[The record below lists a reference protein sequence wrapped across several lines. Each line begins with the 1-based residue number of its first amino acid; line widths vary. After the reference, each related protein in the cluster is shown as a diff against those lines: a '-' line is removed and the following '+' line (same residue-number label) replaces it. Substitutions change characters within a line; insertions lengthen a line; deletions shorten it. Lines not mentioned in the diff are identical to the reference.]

1 MILYLQKKWSHF
13 FLKINLVLLFYI
25 EQMYQYN
32 LFYPTIVDVQ
42 LVLEEELQNISP
54 IVGYGGKY
62 ELEFLNGYYLQEP
75 EVELDECKLSKSIED
90 FEGRSERIPNID
102 KNYVDL
108 GIQFRLAQLIN
119 SKNVSFKNEIPI
131 HVALKG
137 HMGTGK
143 DHDIEQFA
151 AKLKYPYYRIPLS
164 GEVRDV
170 TLLGSV
176 QLYGDGKGGTESKWQ
191 DGELTRDLR
200 GPAIGNLSELN
211 AAGPEVLFALHSLL
225 DRHKKLELPNGEV
238 ISLRDDCY
246 IFGTM
251 NPTSLRDYSGTQT
264 LNKAFAD
271 RWVIWD
277 KPFPNKDQL
286 QLIFKKRYPNLQS
299 EFSDLIIKLA
309 IEINNSFMSDD
320 ISINIETPMS
330 LRTIVERIP
339 VGLDIYKNSSDPLY
353 EAWKNFVLP
362 HVDTDDMDHYN
373 TLWNTV
379 VRSGPSLKPKL

>member
-1 MILYLQKKWSHF
+1 MVKFENPSKQK
-13 FLKINLVLLFYI
+13 NYI
-25 EQMYQYN
+25 ELN
-32 LFYPTIVDVQ
+32 ECLLDKKIDD
-42 LVLEEELQNISP
+42 
-54 IVGYGGKY
+54 Y
-62 ELEFLNGYYLQEP
+62 ESRLNRVP
-75 EVELDECKLSKSIED
+75 E
-90 FEGRSERIPNID
+90 ID
-102 KNYVDL
+102 DYYVDL
-108 GIQFRLAQLIN
+108 GTQFRLAQVMEAKLN
-119 SKNVSFKNEIPI
+119 AFKNELPI

-191 DGELTRDLR
+191 DGELTRALR
-200 GPAIGNLSELN
+200 GPAIVNLSELN

-238 ISLRDDCY
+238 LQLRDDTF

-251 NPTSLRDYSGTQT
+251 NPTSLRDYAGTQS

-277 KPFPNKDQL
+277 KPFPNKEQL
-286 QLIFKKRYPNLQS
+286 ESIYLKRYPTLQKS
-299 EFSDLIIKLA
+299 YTDLVIKLA
-309 IEINNSFMSDD
+309 LEINNSFMSDD
-320 ISINIETPMS
+320 ISVNIETPMS

-339 VGLDIYKNSSDPLY
+339 LGLKVSSDADDPLK
-353 EAWKNFVLP
+353 EAWENFVLP
-362 HVDTDDMDHYN
+362 HVSKEDLDHYQ
-373 TLWNTV
+373 TLWNTI
-379 VRSGPSLKPKL
+379 VRKGPSEKPKL

>member
-1 MILYLQKKWSHF
+1 MAKKEF
-13 FLKINLVLLFYI
+13 TNPINS
-25 EQMYQYN
+25 E
-32 LFYPTIVDVQ
+32 
-42 LVLEEELQNISP
+42 
-54 IVGYGGKY
+54 K
-62 ELEFLNGYYLQEP
+62 
-75 EVELDECKLSKSIED
+75 VELDECKLTKSIKD
-90 FEGRSERIPNID
+90 YEGRVERIPNID

-108 GIQFRLAQLIN
+108 GIQYKLAQLIN
-119 SKNVSFKNEIPI
+119 SKKISFKNEIPI

-191 DGELTRDLR
+191 DGELTRALR
-200 GPAIGNLSELN
+200 GPAIVNLSELN

-286 QLIFKKRYPNLQS
+286 QLIFKKRYPNLQT

-339 VGLDIYKNSSDPLY
+339 VGLDIYKNSSDPLL
-353 EAWKNFVLP
+353 ETWNNFVLP
-362 HVDTDDMDHYN
+362 HVDVDDIDHYI

-379 VRSGPSLKPKL
+379 VRSGPNLKPKL

>member
-1 MILYLQKKWSHF
+1 MVKFENPSKQKNYIALNECVLDK
-13 FLKINLVLLFYI
+13 KI
-25 EQMYQYN
+25 
-32 LFYPTIVDVQ
+32 DD
-42 LVLEEELQNISP
+42 
-54 IVGYGGKY
+54 Y
-62 ELEFLNGYYLQEP
+62 ESRLNRVP
-75 EVELDECKLSKSIED
+75 E
-90 FEGRSERIPNID
+90 ID
-102 KNYVDL
+102 DYYVDL
-108 GIQFRLAQLIN
+108 GTQFRLAQVMEAKLN
-119 SKNVSFKNEIPI
+119 AFKNELPI

-191 DGELTRDLR
+191 DGELTRALR
-200 GPAIGNLSELN
+200 GPAIVNLSELN

-238 ISLRDDCY
+238 LQLRDDTF

-251 NPTSLRDYSGTQT
+251 NPTSLRDYAGTQS

-277 KPFPNKDQL
+277 KPFPNKEQL
-286 QLIFKKRYPNLQS
+286 ESIYLKRYPTLQKS
-299 EFSDLIIKLA
+299 YTDLVIKLA
-309 IEINNSFMSDD
+309 LEINNSFMSDD
-320 ISINIETPMS
+320 ISVNIETPMS

-339 VGLDIYKNSSDPLY
+339 LGLKVSSDADDPLK
-353 EAWKNFVLP
+353 EAWENFVLP
-362 HVDTDDMDHYN
+362 HVSKEDLDHYQ
-373 TLWNTV
+373 TLWNTI
-379 VRSGPSLKPKL
+379 VRKGPSEKPKL

>member
-1 MILYLQKKWSHF
+1 MAKK
-13 FLKINLVLLFYI
+13 
-25 EQMYQYN
+25 
-32 LFYPTIVDVQ
+32 
-42 LVLEEELQNISP
+42 
-54 IVGYGGKY
+54 
-62 ELEFLNGYYLQEP
+62 EFTNPVNNEK
-75 EVELDECKLSKSIED
+75 VELDECKLSNSIED
-90 FEGRSERIPNID
+90 YKGRVERIPNID

-108 GIQFRLAQLIN
+108 GIQYKLAQLIH

-191 DGELTRDLR
+191 DGELTRALR
-200 GPAIGNLSELN
+200 GPAIVNLSELN

-225 DRHKKLELPNGEV
+225 DRHKKLGLPNGEV

-286 QLIFKKRYPNLQS
+286 QLIFKKRYPNLQT

-339 VGLDIYKNSSDPLY
+339 VGLDIYKNSSDPLL
-353 EAWKNFVLP
+353 ETWNNFVLP
-362 HVDTDDMDHYN
+362 HVDVDDIDHYK

-379 VRSGPSLKPKL
+379 VRSGPNLKPKL

>member
-1 MILYLQKKWSHF
+1 M
-13 FLKINLVLLFYI
+13 V
-25 EQMYQYN
+25 
-32 LFYPTIVDVQ
+32 
-42 LVLEEELQNISP
+42 LQNFKDPDSITNV
-54 IVGYGGKY
+54 I
-62 ELEFLNGYYLQEP
+62 ELN
-75 EVELDECKLSKSIED
+75 ECKLTKTISDYDSRKN
-90 FEGRSERIPNID
+90 RIPEID
-102 KNYVDL
+102 KYYVDL
-108 GIQFRLAQLIN
+108 GIQYRLAQLID
-119 SKNVSFKNEIPI
+119 SKINAFKNDIPV

-176 QLYGDGKGGTESKWQ
+176 QLYGDGMGGTESKWQ
-191 DGELTRDLR
+191 DGELTRALR
-200 GPAIGNLSELN
+200 GPAIVNLSELN

-238 ISLRDDCY
+238 IELRDDTF

-251 NPTSLRDYSGTQT
+251 NPTSLRDYAGTQS

-277 KPFPNKDQL
+277 KPFPKREQL
-286 QLIFKKRYPNLQS
+286 ESIFSLRYPKLQK
-299 EFSDLIIKLA
+299 EYVDLIIKLA
-309 IEINNSFMSDD
+309 IEINNSFISED
-320 ISINIETPMS
+320 ISVNVETPMS

-339 VGLDIYKNSSDPLY
+339 IGLNIYKNSKDPLKSS
-353 EAWKNFVLP
+353 WDNFVLP
-362 HVDTDDMDHYN
+362 HVNREDLDHYN
-373 TLWNTV
+373 TLWNTI
-379 VRSGPSLKPKL
+379 VRKGPSAAPKL

>member
-1 MILYLQKKWSHF
+1 MAKKEF
-13 FLKINLVLLFYI
+13 TNPINN
-25 EQMYQYN
+25 EK
-32 LFYPTIVDVQ
+32 VD
-42 LVLEEELQNISP
+42 
-54 IVGYGGKY
+54 
-62 ELEFLNGYYLQEP
+62 
-75 EVELDECKLSKSIED
+75 LDECKLSKSIED
-90 FEGRSERIPNID
+90 YEGRAERIPNID

-191 DGELTRDLR
+191 DGELTRALR
-200 GPAIGNLSELN
+200 GPAIVNLSELN

-286 QLIFKKRYPNLQS
+286 QLIFKKRYPNSQS

>member
-1 MILYLQKKWSHF
+1 MAKK
-13 FLKINLVLLFYI
+13 
-25 EQMYQYN
+25 
-32 LFYPTIVDVQ
+32 
-42 LVLEEELQNISP
+42 
-54 IVGYGGKY
+54 
-62 ELEFLNGYYLQEP
+62 EFTNPLNNEN
-75 EVELDECKLSKSIED
+75 VELDECKLSKSIED
-90 FEGRSERIPNID
+90 YEGRAERIPNID

-191 DGELTRDLR
+191 DGELTRALR
-200 GPAIGNLSELN
+200 GPAIVNLSELN

>member
-1 MILYLQKKWSHF
+1 MVKKQF
-13 FLKINLVLLFYI
+13 IN
-25 EQMYQYN
+25 
-32 LFYPTIVDVQ
+32 P
-42 LVLEEELQNISP
+42 ISND
-54 IVGYGGKY
+54 K
-62 ELEFLNGYYLQEP
+62 
-75 EVELDECKLSKSIED
+75 VELDECKLPKSLND
-90 FEGRSERIPNID
+90 YEGRVERIPIYD
-102 KNYVDL
+102 QNYVDL
-108 GIQFRLAQLIN
+108 GIQYRLAKLIKA
-119 SKNVSFKNEIPI
+119 KNESFKNEIPI

-191 DGELTRDLR
+191 DGELTRALR
-200 GPAIGNLSELN
+200 GPSIVNLSELN

-238 ISLRDDCY
+238 ITLRDDCY

-277 KPFPNKDQL
+277 KPFPTKEQL
-286 QLIFKKRYPNLQS
+286 ELIFDKRYPKLQKDFI
-299 EFSDLIIKLA
+299 ELIIKLA

-339 VGLDIYKNSSDPLY
+339 VGLDIYKDSSDPLY

-362 HVDTDDMDHYN
+362 HVDIDDIDHYN

-379 VRSGPSLKPKL
+379 VRSGPNLKPKL

>member
-1 MILYLQKKWSHF
+1 MVKFENPSKQK
-13 FLKINLVLLFYI
+13 NYI
-25 EQMYQYN
+25 ELN
-32 LFYPTIVDVQ
+32 EC
-42 LVLEEELQNISP
+42 VLDKKIDD
-54 IVGYGGKY
+54 Y
-62 ELEFLNGYYLQEP
+62 ESRLNRVP
-75 EVELDECKLSKSIED
+75 E
-90 FEGRSERIPNID
+90 ID
-102 KNYVDL
+102 DYYVDL
-108 GIQFRLAQLIN
+108 GTQFRLAQVMEAKLN
-119 SKNVSFKNEIPI
+119 AFKNELPI

-176 QLYGDGKGGTESKWQ
+176 QLYGDGKGGTESRWQ
-191 DGELTRDLR
+191 DGELTRALR
-200 GPAIGNLSELN
+200 GPAIVNLSELN

-238 ISLRDDCY
+238 LQLRDDTF

-251 NPTSLRDYSGTQT
+251 NPTSLRDYAGTQS

-277 KPFPNKDQL
+277 KPFPNKEQL
-286 QLIFKKRYPNLQS
+286 ESIYLKRYPTLQKS
-299 EFSDLIIKLA
+299 YTDLVIKLA
-309 IEINNSFMSDD
+309 LEINNSFMSDD
-320 ISINIETPMS
+320 ISVNIETPMS

-339 VGLDIYKNSSDPLY
+339 LGLKVSSDADDPLK
-353 EAWKNFVLP
+353 EAWENFVLP
-362 HVDTDDMDHYN
+362 HVSKEDLDHYQ
-373 TLWNTV
+373 TLWNTI
-379 VRSGPSLKPKL
+379 VRKGPSEKPKL

>member
-1 MILYLQKKWSHF
+1 MAKKEF
-13 FLKINLVLLFYI
+13 TNPINN
-25 EQMYQYN
+25 E
-32 LFYPTIVDVQ
+32 
-42 LVLEEELQNISP
+42 
-54 IVGYGGKY
+54 K
-62 ELEFLNGYYLQEP
+62 
-75 EVELDECKLSKSIED
+75 VELDECKLSKSIED
-90 FEGRSERIPNID
+90 YEGRVERIPNID

-191 DGELTRDLR
+191 DGELTRALR
-200 GPAIGNLSELN
+200 GPAIVNLSELN

>member
-1 MILYLQKKWSHF
+1 MATKKF
-13 FLKINLVLLFYI
+13 INN
-25 EQMYQYN
+25 ESN
-32 LFYPTIVDVQ
+32 
-42 LVLEEELQNISP
+42 EA
-54 IVGYGGKY
+54 
-62 ELEFLNGYYLQEP
+62 
-75 EVELDECKLSKSIED
+75 VELNECKLTKSLNDYEA
-90 FEGRSERIPNID
+90 RVKRIPIID

-108 GIQFRLAQLIN
+108 GIQFKLAQLID
-119 SKNVSFKNEIPI
+119 SKIESFSNEIPI

-191 DGELTRDLR
+191 DGELTRALR
-200 GPAIGNLSELN
+200 GPAIVNLSELN

-238 ISLRDDCY
+238 IELRDDCF

-251 NPTSLRDYSGTQT
+251 NPTSLRDYSGTQS

-271 RWVIWD
+271 RWVIWE
-277 KPFPNKDQL
+277 KPFPNKEQL
-286 QLIFKKRYPNLQS
+286 ELIFNKRYPNLQK
-299 EFSDLIIKLA
+299 EFIDLIIKLS
-309 IEINNSFMSDD
+309 IEINNSFMSED
-320 ISINIETPMS
+320 ISVNIETPMS

-339 VGLDIYKNSSDPLY
+339 IGLDIYKKASDPLY
-353 EAWKNFVLP
+353 ESWKNFVLP
-362 HVDTDDMDHYN
+362 HVNSDDLDHYN

-379 VRSGPSLKPKL
+379 VRNGPAIKPKF

>member
-1 MILYLQKKWSHF
+1 M
-13 FLKINLVLLFYI
+13 V
-25 EQMYQYN
+25 
-32 LFYPTIVDVQ
+32 
-42 LVLEEELQNISP
+42 LQNFKDPDSITN
-54 IVGYGGKY
+54 V
-62 ELEFLNGYYLQEP
+62 
-75 EVELDECKLSKSIED
+75 VELNECKLTKTISDYDSRKN
-90 FEGRSERIPNID
+90 RIPEID
-102 KNYVDL
+102 KYYVDL
-108 GIQFRLAQLIN
+108 GIQYRLAQLID
-119 SKNVSFKNEIPI
+119 SKINAFKNDIPV

-176 QLYGDGKGGTESKWQ
+176 QLYGDGMGGTESKWQ
-191 DGELTRDLR
+191 DGELTRALR
-200 GPAIGNLSELN
+200 GPAIVNLSELN

-238 ISLRDDCY
+238 IELRDDTF

-251 NPTSLRDYSGTQT
+251 NPTSLRDYAGTQS

-277 KPFPNKDQL
+277 KPFPKREQL
-286 QLIFKKRYPNLQS
+286 ESIFSLRYPKLQKEYVDS
-299 EFSDLIIKLA
+299 IIKLA
-309 IEINNSFMSDD
+309 IEINNSFISED
-320 ISINIETPMS
+320 ISVNVETPMS

-339 VGLDIYKNSSDPLY
+339 IGLNIYKNSKDPLKSS
-353 EAWKNFVLP
+353 WDNFVLP
-362 HVDTDDMDHYN
+362 HVNREDLEN
-373 TLWNTV
+373 K
-379 VRSGPSLKPKL
+379 LKAFFKKYDPNSNNQEEQEEL

>member
-1 MILYLQKKWSHF
+1 MAK
-13 FLKINLVLLFYI
+13 
-25 EQMYQYN
+25 
-32 LFYPTIVDVQ
+32 
-42 LVLEEELQNISP
+42 QNFKDP
-54 IVGYGGKY
+54 NGKDT
-62 ELEFLNGYYLQEP
+62 
-75 EVELDECKLSKSIED
+75 VSIDECVLDNKLPD
-90 FEGRSERIPNID
+90 HAARSERIPKVD

-108 GIQFRLAQLIN
+108 GTQYKLAKIIE
-119 SKNVSFKNEIPI
+119 SKQKTFNNEIPI
-131 HVALKG
+131 HIALKG

-143 DHDIEQFA
+143 DHDIEQLA

-176 QLYGDGKGGTESKWQ
+176 QLYGDGIGGTDSKWQ
-191 DGELTRDLR
+191 DGELTRALR
-200 GPAIGNLSELN
+200 GPSFVNLSELK

-238 ISLRDDCY
+238 IELRNDTY

-251 NPTSLRDYSGTQT
+251 NPTSLRDYAGTQT

-277 KPFPNKDQL
+277 KPFPNKVQL
-286 QLIFKKRYPNLQS
+286 ESIFKKKYPNLQT
-299 EFSDLIIKLA
+299 EFVDLIIKLA
-309 IEINNSFMSDD
+309 IEINNSFVSDD
-320 ISINIETPMS
+320 ISVNIETPMS

-339 VGLDIYKNSSDPLY
+339 VGLDLYRESSDPLLD
-353 EAWKNFVLP
+353 AWNNMVIP
-362 HVDTDDMDHYN
+362 HVDSEDIDHYN

-379 VRSGPSLKPKL
+379 VRNGPNLKPKL

>member
-1 MILYLQKKWSHF
+1 MAKKEF
-13 FLKINLVLLFYI
+13 TNPINN
-25 EQMYQYN
+25 E
-32 LFYPTIVDVQ
+32 
-42 LVLEEELQNISP
+42 
-54 IVGYGGKY
+54 K
-62 ELEFLNGYYLQEP
+62 
-75 EVELDECKLSKSIED
+75 VELDECKLSKSIED
-90 FEGRSERIPNID
+90 YEGRAERIPNID

-108 GIQFRLAQLIN
+108 GIQYKLAQLIN

-191 DGELTRDLR
+191 DGELTRALR
-200 GPAIGNLSELN
+200 GPAIVNLSELN

>member
-1 MILYLQKKWSHF
+1 MATKKF
-13 FLKINLVLLFYI
+13 INNESNEAVA
-25 EQMYQYN
+25 
-32 LFYPTIVDVQ
+32 
-42 LVLEEELQNISP
+42 
-54 IVGYGGKY
+54 
-62 ELEFLNGYYLQEP
+62 LN
-75 EVELDECKLSKSIED
+75 ECKLTKSLNDYEA
-90 FEGRSERIPNID
+90 RVKRIPNID

-108 GIQFRLAQLIN
+108 GIQFKLAQLID
-119 SKNVSFKNEIPI
+119 SKIESFNNEIPI

-191 DGELTRDLR
+191 DGELTRALR
-200 GPAIGNLSELN
+200 GPAIVNLSELN

-238 ISLRDDCY
+238 IELRDDCF

-251 NPTSLRDYSGTQT
+251 NPTSLRDYSGTQS

-271 RWVIWD
+271 RWVIWE
-277 KPFPNKDQL
+277 KPFPNKEQL
-286 QLIFKKRYPNLQS
+286 ELIFNKRYPNLQK
-299 EFSDLIIKLA
+299 EFIDLIIKLA
-309 IEINNSFMSDD
+309 IEINNSFMSED
-320 ISINIETPMS
+320 ISVNIETPMS

-339 VGLDIYKNSSDPLY
+339 IGLDIYKKASDPLY
-353 EAWKNFVLP
+353 ESWKNFVLP
-362 HVDTDDMDHYN
+362 HVNSDDLDHYN

-379 VRSGPSLKPKL
+379 VRNGPAIKPKF

>member
-1 MILYLQKKWSHF
+1 MAKKEF
-13 FLKINLVLLFYI
+13 TNPINN
-25 EQMYQYN
+25 EK
-32 LFYPTIVDVQ
+32 VD
-42 LVLEEELQNISP
+42 
-54 IVGYGGKY
+54 
-62 ELEFLNGYYLQEP
+62 
-75 EVELDECKLSKSIED
+75 LDECKLSKSIED
-90 FEGRSERIPNID
+90 YEGRAERIPNID

-191 DGELTRDLR
+191 DGELTRALR
-200 GPAIGNLSELN
+200 GPAIVNLSELN

-238 ISLRDDCY
+238 ISLREDCY

-339 VGLDIYKNSSDPLY
+339 VGLDIYKNSSDPLL
-353 EAWKNFVLP
+353 ETWNNFVLP
-362 HVDTDDMDHYN
+362 HVDVDDIDHYK

-379 VRSGPSLKPKL
+379 VRAGPNLKPKL

>member
-1 MILYLQKKWSHF
+1 MVKFENPSKQKS
-13 FLKINLVLLFYI
+13 YI
-25 EQMYQYN
+25 ELN
-32 LFYPTIVDVQ
+32 EC
-42 LVLEEELQNISP
+42 VLDKKIDD
-54 IVGYGGKY
+54 Y
-62 ELEFLNGYYLQEP
+62 ESRLNRVP
-75 EVELDECKLSKSIED
+75 ETDD
-90 FEGRSERIPNID
+90 Y
-102 KNYVDL
+102 YVDL
-108 GIQFRLAQLIN
+108 GTQFRLAQVMEAKLN
-119 SKNVSFKNEIPI
+119 AFKNELPI

-176 QLYGDGKGGTESKWQ
+176 QLYGDGKGGTESRWQ
-191 DGELTRDLR
+191 DGELTRALR
-200 GPAIGNLSELN
+200 GPAIVNLSELN

-238 ISLRDDCY
+238 LQLRDDTF

-251 NPTSLRDYSGTQT
+251 NPTSLRDYAGTQS

-277 KPFPNKDQL
+277 KPFPNKEQL
-286 QLIFKKRYPNLQS
+286 ESIYLKRYPTLQKS
-299 EFSDLIIKLA
+299 YTDLVIKLA
-309 IEINNSFMSDD
+309 LEINNSFMSDD
-320 ISINIETPMS
+320 ISVNIETPMS

-339 VGLDIYKNSSDPLY
+339 LGLKVSSDADDPLK
-353 EAWKNFVLP
+353 EAWGNFVLP
-362 HVDTDDMDHYN
+362 HVSKEDLDHYQ
-373 TLWNTV
+373 TLWNTI
-379 VRSGPSLKPKL
+379 VRKGPSEKPKL

>member
-1 MILYLQKKWSHF
+1 MAKKEF
-13 FLKINLVLLFYI
+13 TNPINT
-25 EQMYQYN
+25 E
-32 LFYPTIVDVQ
+32 
-42 LVLEEELQNISP
+42 
-54 IVGYGGKY
+54 K
-62 ELEFLNGYYLQEP
+62 
-75 EVELDECKLSKSIED
+75 VELDECKLSKSIED
-90 FEGRSERIPNID
+90 YEGRAERIPNID

-191 DGELTRDLR
+191 DGELTRALR
-200 GPAIGNLSELN
+200 GPAIVNLSELN

-286 QLIFKKRYPNLQS
+286 QLIFKKIYPNLQS

>member
-1 MILYLQKKWSHF
+1 MVKFENPSKQKS
-13 FLKINLVLLFYI
+13 YI
-25 EQMYQYN
+25 ELN
-32 LFYPTIVDVQ
+32 EC
-42 LVLEEELQNISP
+42 VLNKKIDD
-54 IVGYGGKY
+54 Y
-62 ELEFLNGYYLQEP
+62 ESRLNRVP
-75 EVELDECKLSKSIED
+75 E
-90 FEGRSERIPNID
+90 ID
-102 KNYVDL
+102 DYYVDL
-108 GIQFRLAQLIN
+108 GTQFRLAQVMEAKLN
-119 SKNVSFKNEIPI
+119 AFKNELPI

-191 DGELTRDLR
+191 DGELTRALR
-200 GPAIGNLSELN
+200 GPAIVNLSELN

-238 ISLRDDCY
+238 LQLRDDTF

-251 NPTSLRDYSGTQT
+251 NPTSLRDYAGTQS

-277 KPFPNKDQL
+277 KPFPNKEQL
-286 QLIFKKRYPNLQS
+286 ESIYLKRYPTLQKS
-299 EFSDLIIKLA
+299 YTDLVIKLA
-309 IEINNSFMSDD
+309 LEINNSFMSDD
-320 ISINIETPMS
+320 ISVNIETPMS

-339 VGLDIYKNSSDPLY
+339 LGLKVSSDADDPLK
-353 EAWKNFVLP
+353 EAWENFVLP
-362 HVDTDDMDHYN
+362 HVSKEDLDHYQ
-373 TLWNTV
+373 TLWNTI
-379 VRSGPSLKPKL
+379 VRKGPSEKPKL

>member
-1 MILYLQKKWSHF
+1 MVKFENPGKQK
-13 FLKINLVLLFYI
+13 NYI
-25 EQMYQYN
+25 ELN
-32 LFYPTIVDVQ
+32 ECVVDKK
-42 LVLEEELQNISP
+42 LDD
-54 IVGYGGKY
+54 Y
-62 ELEFLNGYYLQEP
+62 ESRLNRVP
-75 EVELDECKLSKSIED
+75 E
-90 FEGRSERIPNID
+90 ID
-102 KNYVDL
+102 DYYVDL
-108 GIQFRLAQLIN
+108 GTQFRLAQVMEAKLN
-119 SKNVSFKNEIPI
+119 AFKNELPI

-176 QLYGDGKGGTESKWQ
+176 QLYGDGKGGTESRWQ
-191 DGELTRDLR
+191 DGELTRALR
-200 GPAIGNLSELN
+200 GPAFVNLSELN

-238 ISLRDDCY
+238 LQLRDDTF

-251 NPTSLRDYSGTQT
+251 NPTSLRDYAGTQS

-277 KPFPNKDQL
+277 KPFPNKEQL
-286 QLIFKKRYPNLQS
+286 ESIYLKRYPTLQKTYT
-299 EFSDLIIKLA
+299 DLVIKLA
-309 IEINNSFMSDD
+309 LEINNSFMSDD
-320 ISINIETPMS
+320 ISVNIETPMS

-339 VGLDIYKNSSDPLY
+339 LGLKVSSNADDPLK
-353 EAWKNFVLP
+353 EAWENFVLP
-362 HVDTDDMDHYN
+362 HVSKEDLDHYQ
-373 TLWNTV
+373 TLWNTI
-379 VRSGPSLKPKL
+379 VRKGPSEKPKL

>member
-1 MILYLQKKWSHF
+1 MVKFENPSKQKS
-13 FLKINLVLLFYI
+13 YI
-25 EQMYQYN
+25 ELN
-32 LFYPTIVDVQ
+32 EC
-42 LVLEEELQNISP
+42 VLDKKIDD
-54 IVGYGGKY
+54 Y
-62 ELEFLNGYYLQEP
+62 ESRLNRVP
-75 EVELDECKLSKSIED
+75 E
-90 FEGRSERIPNID
+90 ID
-102 KNYVDL
+102 DYYVDL
-108 GIQFRLAQLIN
+108 GTQFRLAQVMEAKLN
-119 SKNVSFKNEIPI
+119 AFKNELPI

-176 QLYGDGKGGTESKWQ
+176 QLYGDGKGGTESRWQ
-191 DGELTRDLR
+191 DGELTRALR
-200 GPAIGNLSELN
+200 GPAIVNLSELN

-238 ISLRDDCY
+238 LQLRDDAF

-251 NPTSLRDYSGTQT
+251 NPTSLRDYAGTQS

-277 KPFPNKDQL
+277 KPFPNKEQL
-286 QLIFKKRYPNLQS
+286 ESIYLKRYPTLQKS
-299 EFSDLIIKLA
+299 YTDLVIKLA
-309 IEINNSFMSDD
+309 LEINNSFMSDD
-320 ISINIETPMS
+320 ISVNIETPMS

-339 VGLDIYKNSSDPLY
+339 LGLKVSSDADDPLK
-353 EAWKNFVLP
+353 EAWENFVLP
-362 HVDTDDMDHYN
+362 HVSKEDLDHYQ
-373 TLWNTV
+373 TLWNTI
-379 VRSGPSLKPKL
+379 VRKGPSEKPKL

>member
-1 MILYLQKKWSHF
+1 MATKKF
-13 FLKINLVLLFYI
+13 INN
-25 EQMYQYN
+25 ESN
-32 LFYPTIVDVQ
+32 
-42 LVLEEELQNISP
+42 EA
-54 IVGYGGKY
+54 
-62 ELEFLNGYYLQEP
+62 
-75 EVELDECKLSKSIED
+75 VELNECKLTKSLNDYEA
-90 FEGRSERIPNID
+90 RVKRIPIID

-108 GIQFRLAQLIN
+108 GIQFKLAQLID
-119 SKNVSFKNEIPI
+119 SKIESFNNEIPI

-191 DGELTRDLR
+191 DGELTRALR
-200 GPAIGNLSELN
+200 GPAIVNLSELN

-238 ISLRDDCY
+238 IELRDDCF

-251 NPTSLRDYSGTQT
+251 NPTSLRDYSGTQS

-271 RWVIWD
+271 RWVIWE
-277 KPFPNKDQL
+277 KPFPNKEQL
-286 QLIFKKRYPNLQS
+286 ELIFNKRYPNLQK
-299 EFSDLIIKLA
+299 EFIDLIIKLA
-309 IEINNSFMSDD
+309 IEINNSFMSED
-320 ISINIETPMS
+320 ISVNIETPMS

-339 VGLDIYKNSSDPLY
+339 IGLDIYKKASDPLY
-353 EAWKNFVLP
+353 ESWKNFVLP
-362 HVDTDDMDHYN
+362 HVNNDDLDHYN

-379 VRSGPSLKPKL
+379 VRNGPAIKPKF